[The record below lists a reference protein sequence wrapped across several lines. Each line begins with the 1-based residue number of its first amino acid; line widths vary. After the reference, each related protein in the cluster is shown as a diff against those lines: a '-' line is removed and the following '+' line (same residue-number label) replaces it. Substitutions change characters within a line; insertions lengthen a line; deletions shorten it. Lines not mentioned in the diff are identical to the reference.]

1 MYRAND
7 HGNFPGHMYGE
18 MSWNLPEGNLR
29 EILRGNVGEMSGNFL
44 GRDGGFP
51 GEICPEGKC
60 LGNCLGVNFWEILRG
75 VFAGKCLGDVSGEF
89 VPGKMSR
96 K

>member
-44 GRDGGFP
+44 GEMGDFP
-51 GEICPEGKC
+51 GKFVQK
-60 LGNCLGVNFWEILRG
+60 GN
-75 VFAGKCLGDVSGEF
+75 VFGIVWG
-89 VPGKMSR
+89 
-96 K
+96 